1 MTDSREW
8 LINELKV
15 VEEWE
20 KDQSDLWFW
29 EKLGRLPFKLL
40 DKWTPEFVQKKIGI
54 LLDELGQYI
63 QNGGR
68 YLSSVS
74 KIPSYYPDLDVK
86 TLDKVKVLP
95 ILTMDSAVEKI
106 TTNRRKIATLQGA
119 STGIGGVFTLTID
132 IPLLLSLQLKTL
144 QDIAICYGYD
154 PSDKKERLFVVKCL
168 QFVSSDIV
176 GKQAI
181 LAQLSQFDDP
191 DDISKR
197 EVLSE
202 LQGWR
207 EVVFSYRDQLGWK
220 KMFQMIPIAG
230 LVFGAFINRS
240 AVSDVAEAGK
250 MLYRKR
256 RLVERL
262 GQCRLKSRT
271 HLERT
276 HEYCSCVLIFD
287 SSSLFF
293 FYIYMNPRSV
303 FFIEFY
309 YSLFSFFFIVK

>member
-86 TLDKVKVLP
+86 TLDNVKVLP
-95 ILTMDSAVEKI
+95 ILTMDAAVEKI

-181 LAQLSQFDDP
+181 LAQLSQVDDP

-230 LVFGAFINRS
+230 LVFGAFVNRS

-262 GQCRLKSRT
+262 GQ
-271 HLERT
+271 
-276 HEYCSCVLIFD
+276 VG
-287 SSSLFF
+287 
-293 FYIYMNPRSV
+293 
-303 FFIEFY
+303 
-309 YSLFSFFFIVK
+309 